1 MFSPSDHT
9 FVLCAYGKSPYLE
22 ECLSS
27 LMAQTTRT
35 NVLISTSTPNDHI
48 RTVAS
53 DFGVSLF
60 VNPDGP
66 GIASDWNFAISC
78 ATTPLVT
85 IAHQD
90 DTYATNYA
98 EHALK
103 GMGRAERPLIFFTNY
118 GEIRNGKEVDDNRL
132 LSVKRRLLRPLV
144 KTGGT
149 SDSTRTKRR
158 ILSLGSSICCPSVTL
173 NLPALP
179 SPPFRQGMHSNL
191 DWDAWERF
199 SHLDGSFVYDQEI
212 LMHHRIHE
220 GSETSAL
227 IRDNTRTHED
237 LEMLKRFWPSPV
249 AHLINL
255 IYSQGQKSNGQ

>member
-9 FVLCAYGKSPYLE
+9 FVLCAYGESPYLE

-35 NVLISTSTPNDHI
+35 NVLMATSTPNDRI
-48 RTVAS
+48 RAVAS
-53 DFGVSLF
+53 GSGVPLF

-85 IAHQD
+85 VAHQD
-90 DTYATNYA
+90 DTYAPAYA

-103 GMGRAERPLIFFTNY
+103 GMGRARRPLIFFTNY
-118 GEIRNGKEVDDNRL
+118 GEIRNGEEVNDNRL
-132 LSVKRRLLRPLV
+132 LSIKRRLLRPMAKV
-144 KTGGT
+144 GNI

-179 SPPFRQGMHSNL
+179 SPPFRTGMKSDL

-199 SHLDGSFVYDQEI
+199 SRLDGSFVYDPEI

-227 IRDNTRTHED
+227 IKDNTRTHED

-249 AHLINL
+249 ARLINL
-255 IYSQGQKSNGQ
+255 IYSQGQKSNG

>member
-9 FVLCAYGKSPYLE
+9 FVLCAYGESPYLE

-35 NVLISTSTPNDHI
+35 SILMATSTPNNRI
-48 RTVAS
+48 KAVAS
-53 DFGVSLF
+53 GLGVPLF
-60 VNPDGP
+60 VNPDGR

-78 ATTPLVT
+78 ATTALVT
-85 IAHQD
+85 VAHQD
-90 DTYATNYA
+90 DTYAPNYA
-98 EHALK
+98 ERALK
-103 GMGRAERPLIFFTNY
+103 GMSRAERPLIFFTNY
-118 GEIRNGKEVDDNRL
+118 GEIRNGEEVNDNRL
-132 LSVKRRLLRPLV
+132 LSIKRRLLRPMAKV
-144 KTGGT
+144 GGI

-179 SPPFRQGMHSNL
+179 SPPFRAGMKSDL

-199 SHLDGSFVYDQEI
+199 SRLDGSFVYDPEI

-227 IRDNTRTHED
+227 IKDNTRTHED

-255 IYSQGQKSNGQ
+255 IYSQGQKSNG

>member
-1 MFSPSDHT
+1 MFLSSDHT
-9 FVLCAYGKSPYLE
+9 FALCAYGESPYLE

-27 LMAQTTRT
+27 LTAQTTKT
-35 NVLISTSTPNDHI
+35 SVLIATSTPNDHI
-48 RTVAS
+48 RTVAL
-53 DFGVSLF
+53 DFEVPLF

-78 ATTPLVT
+78 AATPLVT
-85 IAHQD
+85 VAHQD

-103 GMGRAERPLIFFTNY
+103 GMNRAERPLILFTNY
-118 GEIRNGKEVDDNRL
+118 GEIRDGEEVNDNEL
-132 LSVKRRLLRPLV
+132 LSIKRRLLRPIV
-144 KTGGT
+144 RAGGI
-149 SDSTRTKRR
+149 SDSIRTKRR

-179 SPPFRQGMHSNL
+179 FPPFLAEMKSNL

-199 SHLDGSFVYDQEI
+199 SRLDGSFVYDSEI

>member
-9 FVLCAYGKSPYLE
+9 FVLCAYGESPYLE

-35 NVLISTSTPNDHI
+35 NVLMATSTPNDRI
-48 RTVAS
+48 RAVAS
-53 DFGVSLF
+53 GSGVPLF

-85 IAHQD
+85 VAHQD
-90 DTYATNYA
+90 DTYAPAYA

-103 GMGRAERPLIFFTNY
+103 GMSRAQRPLIFFTNY
-118 GEIRNGKEVDDNRL
+118 GEIRNGEEVNDNRL
-132 LSVKRRLLRPLV
+132 LSIKRSLLRPMA
-144 KTGGT
+144 KAGGI

-179 SPPFRQGMHSNL
+179 SPPFRTGMKSDL

-199 SHLDGSFVYDQEI
+199 SRLDGSFVYDPEI

-227 IRDNTRTHED
+227 IKDNTRTHED

-249 AHLINL
+249 ARLINL
-255 IYSQGQKSNGQ
+255 IYSQGQKSNG

>member
-1 MFSPSDHT
+1 MFLPSDHT
-9 FVLCAYGKSPYLE
+9 FVLCAYGESPYLE

-27 LMAQTTRT
+27 LKNQTTQT
-35 NVLISTSTPNDHI
+35 NILIATSTPNDHVKAI
-48 RTVAS
+48 AS
-53 DFGVSLF
+53 NSSIPLF
-60 VNPDGP
+60 VNPSGP

-90 DTYATNYA
+90 DTYAPSYA
-98 EHALK
+98 ERALE
-103 GMGRAERPLIFFTNY
+103 GLSRARRPLIFFTNY
-118 GEIRNGKEVDDNRL
+118 GEIRNGEEIDENGL
-132 LSVKRRLLRPLV
+132 LSIKRRLLSPMI
-144 KTGGT
+144 KADGI

-173 NLPALP
+173 NLPILP
-179 SPPFRQGMHSNL
+179 SPPFHTEMKSNL

-199 SHLDGSFVYDQEI
+199 SRLDGSFVYDSEI

-227 IRDNTRTHED
+227 IKDNTRTHED

-255 IYSQGQKSNGQ
+255 AYSQGQKSNG